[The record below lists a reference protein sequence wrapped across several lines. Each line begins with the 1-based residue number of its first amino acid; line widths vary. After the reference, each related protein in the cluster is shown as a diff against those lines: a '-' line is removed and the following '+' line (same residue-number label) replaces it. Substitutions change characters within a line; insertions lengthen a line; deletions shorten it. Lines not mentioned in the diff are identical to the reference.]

1 MNAARPT
8 ETSSNGAVPQGK
20 PPAFTY
26 ERWRASL
33 GLPVHTGYFVE
44 DLRTIQLGWWQERGC
59 LAGFVELVG
68 QEGIT
73 ETRVTEIAPR
83 TSIPPFQL
91 AYDEV
96 VYVLKGSGATT
107 VWRPG
112 SDEKKSFE
120 WHETSMFLL
129 PRHYLFQIH
138 NTHGSEPIRLLHYS
152 YLPLGM
158 SIIPDPTFF
167 FADAERAV
175 DRARELELSSFY
187 GEASLRREEHEG
199 VLWGR
204 RKEAWVGNFF
214 PDMSVWDKLESNA
227 SRGAGGRSVF
237 IEFPGSEITCHMS
250 VFAPRTYKKAHRHG
264 PGRAIVIP
272 AGEGYSIMWEE
283 GKEKVV
289 APWRPGSILTPPN
302 RWFHQHFNVG
312 GIPARYLALHPP
324 RQFYGH
330 AEKIE
335 DRAKDQIE
343 YADEEPWIRQ
353 KFEAELKQ
361 RGLTSL
367 VPEEAYR
374 HRDFEWSAS
383 AATQQTD

>member
-1 MNAARPT
+1 MNAAKLGEP
-8 ETSSNGAVPQGK
+8 SANGEVTQGK

-26 ERWRASL
+26 DRWRGSL
-33 GLPVHTGYFVE
+33 GLPVHTGYYVE
-44 DLRTIQLGWWQERGC
+44 DLRKIELGWWQERGC

-73 ETRVTEIAPR
+73 ETRVTEIPPR
-83 TSIPPFQL
+83 TSLPPLQL
-91 AYDEV
+91 AFDEV
-96 VYVLKGSGATT
+96 VYVLQGWGAAT

-112 SDEKKSFE
+112 GADKRSFE
-120 WHETSMFLL
+120 WHESSMFLL
-129 PRHYLFQIH
+129 PRHYLHQIH

-152 YLPLGM
+152 YLPLAM
-158 SIIPDPTFF
+158 SAIPDPTFF
-167 FADAERAV
+167 FADAERAQ
-175 DRARELELSSFY
+175 DRARELDLRSFY
-187 GEASLRREEHEG
+187 GEASLRREEKEG

-214 PDMSVWDKLESNA
+214 PDMRVWDRLESNA
-227 SRGAGGRSVF
+227 TRGAGGRSVF

-283 GKEKVV
+283 GKDKVV
-289 APWRPGSILTPPN
+289 APWQPGSMLTPPN

-312 GIPARYLALHPP
+312 STPARYLALHPP
-324 RQFYGH
+324 RQFYGQ

-335 DRAKDQIE
+335 DRVRDQIE
-343 YADEEPWIRQ
+343 YVDEDPWIRQ
-353 KFEAELKQ
+353 KFEAELER
-361 RGLTSL
+361 RGLDSL
-367 VPEEAYR
+367 VPEEVYR
-374 HRDFEWSAS
+374 RRDFDWSAS
-383 AATQQTD
+383 AAARQTD